1 MFRVALLI
9 LVSGCH
15 LTGQTTDDRSKH
27 FNLKK
32 GIAAEG
38 YDVVSYFTGIPLK
51 GDKSKSYTHEGVTYL
66 FANDINLSLFSASP
80 EKYEPQYG
88 GWCAY
93 AIGDSGEKVKI
104 NPESFKIT
112 DGKLYLFYD
121 FGDINTLALWNEREK
136 SLQKEA
142 DINWKNMISP

>member
-1 MFRVALLI
+1 MFRAALLI

-15 LTGQTTDDRSKH
+15 LTGQTTDDRAKH

-38 YDVVSYFTGIPLK
+38 YDVVSYFKGIPLK
-51 GDKSKSYTHEGVTYL
+51 GDKSKNYTYEGITYL
-66 FANDINLSLFSASP
+66 FADDINLELFSASP

-104 NPESFKIT
+104 NPQSFKIM
-112 DGKLYLFYD
+112 DEKLYLFYD
-121 FGDINTLALWNEREK
+121 FGEINTLDLWNERENT
-136 SLQKEA
+136 LLEQA
-142 DINWKNMISP
+142 DINWKKIISR